1 MPPNARPPVSLIYE
15 TEDEEPS
22 IQDALLEM
30 LDKKADTAGLANINA
45 DNEDWTDVKHS
56 ERKKRDRVLD
66 DGVLIKLMRKSDYKG
81 FERLFVNLS
90 IMALTAYAVYHIVDG
105 QGPRAVAALPIEK
118 LALFTPLYFF
128 YGFQFQC
135 FAFAGQHEFLHRN
148 AFKTK
153 IYNDI
158 CLYLVGLFCFE
169 LGVHEKVMHKQVRS
183 RRPDV
188 NALSFLL
195 PDCDPLTMRTL
206 LPFQHHTFTNN
217 IDLDPEL
224 TSYYTREQLEN
235 PGFRNLPFSRLGYFR
250 QFFDI
255 AATFKCRVGKI
266 LCSALGIAVDYSGWG
281 WSLSNWTYSKES
293 GIMRMIQMTALSQVA
308 LYCAIYFI
316 SGQTREG
323 IERLLFWWIV
333 PVLIGYPCVNYF
345 RNLEHADCEVSKE
358 PNCLRNTR
366 SVRSNIL
373 IRTLLWDTNYH
384 AEHHCYP
391 MVPFF
396 NLCRVNE
403 HMYAHV
409 IHNEYD
415 HFTTQNWAAVK
426 PGGWID
432 QQRERVEASK
442 PKDE

>member
-1 MPPNARPPVSLIYE
+1 
-15 TEDEEPS
+15 
-22 IQDALLEM
+22 
-30 LDKKADTAGLANINA
+30 
-45 DNEDWTDVKHS
+45 
-56 ERKKRDRVLD
+56 
-66 DGVLIKLMRKSDYKG
+66 
-81 FERLFVNLS
+81 
-90 IMALTAYAVYHIVDG
+90 
-105 QGPRAVAALPIEK
+105 
-118 LALFTPLYFF
+118 
-128 YGFQFQC
+128 
-135 FAFAGQHEFLHRN
+135 
-148 AFKTK
+148 
-153 IYNDI
+153 
-158 CLYLVGLFCFE
+158 
-169 LGVHEKVMHKQVRS
+169 
-183 RRPDV
+183 
-188 NALSFLL
+188 
-195 PDCDPLTMRTL
+195 
-206 LPFQHHTFTNN
+206 
-217 IDLDPEL
+217 
-224 TSYYTREQLEN
+224 
-235 PGFRNLPFSRLGYFR
+235 
-250 QFFDI
+250 
-255 AATFKCRVGKI
+255 

-308 LYCAIYFI
+308 LYCAVYFI
-316 SGQTREG
+316 FGQTREG
-323 IERLLFWWIV
+323 IERLLFWWIA

-384 AEHHCYP
+384 SEHHCYP

-442 PKDE
+442 PKNE